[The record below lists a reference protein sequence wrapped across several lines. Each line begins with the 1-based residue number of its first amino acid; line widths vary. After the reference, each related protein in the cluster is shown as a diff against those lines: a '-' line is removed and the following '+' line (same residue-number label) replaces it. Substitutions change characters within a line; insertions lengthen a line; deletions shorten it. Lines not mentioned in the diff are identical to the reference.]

1 MKSYRLEGLDCAN
14 CAMKIE
20 KRINEIN
27 GVKQANVNFA
37 VGKLTIDADQDK
49 IGEIETETRK
59 VIKELEPEV
68 EVKEI
73 EEVTSTLNEEKKDL
87 IRIVLSAIGLLGL
100 FIWAPAEPIRFIGFL
115 LVYLFIGFDVIKQ
128 AALNITRGQLF
139 DENFLMAIA
148 TIGAMLIGEYPEAV
162 AVMLFY
168 QVGEYFQGFAVNQ
181 SRKSIRALMEIR
193 PEVAHVETEAGLVTT
208 QPERVMIGEHVFV
221 KPGERVPLDGKV
233 ISGQSLVDTSALTGE
248 SVPKEVFEGE
258 SVLSGFINI
267 NQPLVVEVEKNY
279 QNSTIS
285 KLLELVENASS
296 KKAPAENF
304 ITKFARYY
312 TPVVVVLAVLL
323 AILPP
328 LVLPNTGFDEWIYRA
343 LTFLVISCPCALVIS
358 VPLSFFGGIGGASK
372 MGVLVKGSN
381 YLELLAHTD
390 TMVFDKTGT
399 LTKGDFSVQ
408 SIETTMFEPLFMQYV
423 ASVEQYST
431 HPIAQAILADY
442 EGALLPTDQMEEVL
456 GEGIKA
462 VVDGKVVLVGNH
474 KLFTRYNIAFPV
486 NQAVGTLVYVAI
498 DQQYVGSIV
507 IADSIKEDAK
517 AALQKLKKLGVK
529 QIVMLTGDAQAIATH
544 IGNELGIDTVYSELL
559 PQDKV
564 AKLEQILTNASQK
577 TAFVGDG
584 INDAPVLARA
594 DVGIAMGGLGSD
606 AAIEAADVVIMND
619 EPGKIADAIRLSRKT
634 LKIVKQN
641 IIFAIGIKSVVLIL
655 GAFGIATMGDAVF
668 ADVGVTVLAVLNA
681 MRCLKL

>member
-68 EVKEI
+68 EVKEM

-408 SIETTMFEPLFMQYV
+408 SIETTMVEPLFMQYV

-498 DQQYVGSIV
+498 DQQYVGSVV
-507 IADSIKEDAK
+507 IADSIKKDAK

-529 QIVMLTGDAQAIATH
+529 QTVMLTGDAQAIATH

-619 EPGKIADAIRLSRKT
+619 EPGKIVDAIRLSRKT

>member
-68 EVKEI
+68 EVKEM

-248 SVPKEVFEGE
+248 SFPKEVFEGE

-323 AILPP
+323 AIFPP

-408 SIETTMFEPLFMQYV
+408 SIETTMVEPLFMQYV

-529 QIVMLTGDAQAIATH
+529 QTVMLTGDAQAIATH

>member
-68 EVKEI
+68 EVKEM

-408 SIETTMFEPLFMQYV
+408 SIETTMVEPLFMQYV

-442 EGALLPTDQMEEVL
+442 EGVLLPTDQMEEVL

-529 QIVMLTGDAQAIATH
+529 QTVMLTGDAQAIATH

-564 AKLEQILTNASQK
+564 AKLEQNLTNASQK